1 MNMMRVALIAAVAVC
16 TAGGAL
22 AQTPPAVSSPAIGE
36 SARKLVGSWEF
47 SNADRDKKCT
57 ATFSADR
64 STVGFKVEFD
74 QSCAAQFP
82 LVTDVAGWNFP
93 DNDLLHLLDAQGKVL
108 VEFSEVEDG
117 IYEAPTPGV
126 GVLFLQNAAAAAG
139 PPPKP
144 PAEVAGNWLLTRG
157 AGTALCAFTLATT
170 ALGDGM
176 ALTIKPG
183 CAGSIAQLNF
193 TRWQLTGGE
202 LLLIPARGN
211 PWRFEEV
218 DTMTWRRISEGT
230 SQFSLVRQP

>member
-1 MNMMRVALIAAVAVC
+1 MDMVRVVIVATVAVC

-22 AQTPPAVSSPAIGE
+22 AQTQPPASSTVIGE
-36 SARKLVGSWEF
+36 SARKVIGSWEF

-64 STVGFKVEFD
+64 TKVGFKVEFD
-74 QSCAAQFP
+74 QNCTAQFP
-82 LVTDVAGWNFP
+82 LVADVAGWNFP
-93 DNDLLHLLDAQGKVL
+93 DNDLLQLFDAQGKVL

-144 PAEVAGNWLLTRG
+144 PEDVAGNWLLTRG
-157 AGTALCAFTLATT
+157 TGTALCAFTLATT

-176 ALTIKPG
+176 ALTVQPG
-183 CAGSIAQLNF
+183 CAPSVVQLNF
-193 TRWQLTGGE
+193 ARWQVAGGE

-218 DTMTWRRISEGT
+218 DTTTWRRISEGT
-230 SQFSLVRQP
+230 SQFSLVRQQ